1 MKATDQGA
9 KGQIMEVLNSE
20 NNKANLGRKKRVQ
33 MPKPASLEM
42 KKPSDT
48 VKSAAAAVVEQD
60 NDDSYE
66 FEPECLNCG
75 S

>member
-1 MKATDQGA
+1 
-9 KGQIMEVLNSE
+9 MEVLNSE

-48 VKSAAAAVVEQD
+48 VKSGATDVKMQSAAAAAVVEQD